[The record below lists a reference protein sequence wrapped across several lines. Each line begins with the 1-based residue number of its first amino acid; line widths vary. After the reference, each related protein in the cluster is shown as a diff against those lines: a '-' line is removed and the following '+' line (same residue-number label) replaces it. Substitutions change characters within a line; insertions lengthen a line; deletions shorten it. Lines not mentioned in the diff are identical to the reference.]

1 MVITNIKDS
10 TRDKALDFI
19 KEMAPKLSVNN
30 NDGLG
35 YAALDDSGNL
45 FAERWFKNSNAFKK
59 PVSSPFKNLVSFDNI
74 EYNSEGN
81 VNLDKVTAMTLHT
94 RMATCEKNL
103 KNTHPFIKDGTSVIH
118 NGVIRNPEVY
128 KPMMSTCDSESL
140 LNG

>member
-1 MVITNIKDS
+1 MCKIMVITNIKDS

-94 RMATCEKNL
+94 RMATCEK
-103 KNTHPFIKDGTSVIH
+103 I
-118 NGVIRNPEVY
+118 
-128 KPMMSTCDSESL
+128 
-140 LNG
+140 